1 MWFFKT
7 PEIVFGEDALFYL
20 EELRGQRAFVITD
33 AQLRRLGLVRQV
45 EEHLRRAGMEV
56 HVFDMVEPNPTVD
69 LVRIGADVIRAF
81 NPDWIVAVGG
91 GSVIDA
97 AKAIWVLFERPD
109 LDPLAISPME
119 PLGLRRRARLVAIPT
134 TSGTGSEATWAI
146 VLTDPRARRK
156 LGVGSRENMPDIA
169 IVDPA
174 MAMDLP
180 PRLTADTGMDA
191 LSHALE
197 GYVSTWRNPFS
208 DAMCLHAARLIFAY
222 LPRAYRDGA
231 RDPEARAHMHLAA
244 TMAGIGFGNAMVGLA
259 HSLGH
264 ALGARF
270 DIPHGRAVGLFLPY
284 VIEFNARV
292 AADRYAHLLHA
303 IGRPSPNGPEAAFQL
318 SRAVL
323 ELLET
328 LEQPQTVAACGIP
341 RDDFEAD
348 LPTLVEYALEDPSTL
363 TNPRSPTAEEVERLL
378 LYAYEGKMVD
388 F

>member
-56 HVFDMVEPNPTVD
+56 HVFDMVEPNPTID

-303 IGRPSPNGPEAAFQL
+303 IGRLSPNGPEAAFQL

-363 TNPRSPTAEEVERLL
+363 TNPRSPTAEEVEHLL

>member
-33 AQLRRLGLVRQV
+33 AQLRRLGLVRRV

-292 AADRYAHLLHA
+292 AADRYAHLLQA

-328 LEQPQTVAACGIP
+328 LEQPQTIAACGIP

-363 TNPRSPTAEEVERLL
+363 TNPRSPTAEEVEHLL

>member
-20 EELRGQRAFVITD
+20 EGLRGERAFVITD
-33 AQLRRLGLVRQV
+33 AQLRRLGLVQQV

-56 HVFDMVEPNPTVD
+56 HVFDMVDPNPTVD
-69 LVRIGADVIRAF
+69 LVRIGADGIRAF

-109 LDPLAISPME
+109 LDPLAISPVE
-119 PLGLRRRARLVAIPT
+119 PLGLRRRARMVAIPT

-146 VLTDPRARRK
+146 VLTDPQARRK

-208 DAMCLHAARLIFAY
+208 DAMCLHAAHLIFVY

-270 DIPHGRAVGLFLPY
+270 DIPHGQAVGLFLPY
-284 VIEFNARV
+284 VIEFNAQA
-292 AADRYAHLLHA
+292 AADRYARLLHA
-303 IGRPSPNGPEAAFQL
+303 IGRPGPNDPEAPFYL

-328 LEQPQTVAACGIP
+328 VEQPQTIAACGIP

-348 LPTLVEYALEDPSTL
+348 LPTLVEYALEDAGTL
-363 TNPRSPTAEEVERLL
+363 TNPRSPTKEEVEHLL

>member
-231 RDPEARAHMHLAA
+231 RDPEARTHMHLAA

-292 AADRYAHLLHA
+292 AADRYAHLLQA

-328 LEQPQTVAACGIP
+328 LEQPQTIAACGIP

-348 LPTLVEYALEDPSTL
+348 LSTLVEYALEDPSTL
-363 TNPRSPTAEEVERLL
+363 TNPRSPTAEEVEHLL

>member
-7 PEIVFGEDALFYL
+7 SEIVFGEDALFYL

-33 AQLRRLGLVRQV
+33 AQLRRLGLVRRV

-292 AADRYAHLLHA
+292 AADRYAHLLQA

-363 TNPRSPTAEEVERLL
+363 TNPRSPTAEEVEHLL

>member
-292 AADRYAHLLHA
+292 AADRYAHLLQA

-318 SRAVL
+318 SRTVL

-328 LEQPQTVAACGIP
+328 LEQPQTIAACGIP

-363 TNPRSPTAEEVERLL
+363 TNPRSPTAEEVEHLL

>member
-33 AQLRRLGLVRQV
+33 AQLRRLGLVRRV

-231 RDPEARAHMHLAA
+231 RDPRPAPICTWRPRWPASVSGTPWWAWPTAWA
-244 TMAGIGFGNAMVGLA
+244 TPWAPASI
-259 HSLGH
+259 
-264 ALGARF
+264 
-270 DIPHGRAVGLFLPY
+270 
-284 VIEFNARV
+284 
-292 AADRYAHLLHA
+292 
-303 IGRPSPNGPEAAFQL
+303 
-318 SRAVL
+318 
-323 ELLET
+323 
-328 LEQPQTVAACGIP
+328 
-341 RDDFEAD
+341 
-348 LPTLVEYALEDPSTL
+348 
-363 TNPRSPTAEEVERLL
+363 SPTAGRWDSSSP
-378 LYAYEGKMVD
+378 M
-388 F
+388 

>member
-292 AADRYAHLLHA
+292 AADRYAHLLQA

-318 SRAVL
+318 SRTVL

-363 TNPRSPTAEEVERLL
+363 TNPRSPTAEEVEHLL

>member
-33 AQLRRLGLVRQV
+33 AQLRRLGLVRRV

-292 AADRYAHLLHA
+292 AADRYAHLLQA

-318 SRAVL
+318 SRTVL

-363 TNPRSPTAEEVERLL
+363 TNPRSPTAEEVEHLL

>member
-1 MWFFKT
+1 
-7 PEIVFGEDALFYL
+7 
-20 EELRGQRAFVITD
+20 
-33 AQLRRLGLVRQV
+33 
-45 EEHLRRAGMEV
+45 
-56 HVFDMVEPNPTVD
+56 MVDPNPTVD
-69 LVRIGADVIRAF
+69 LVRIGADGIRAF

-109 LDPLAISPME
+109 LDPLAISPVE
-119 PLGLRRRARLVAIPT
+119 PLGLRRRARMVAIPT

-146 VLTDPRARRK
+146 VLTDPQARRK

-208 DAMCLHAARLIFAY
+208 DAMCLHAAHLIFVY

-270 DIPHGRAVGLFLPY
+270 DIPHGQAVGLFLPY
-284 VIEFNARV
+284 VIEFNAQA
-292 AADRYAHLLHA
+292 AADRYARLLHA
-303 IGRPSPNGPEAAFQL
+303 IGRPGPNDPEAPFYL

-328 LEQPQTVAACGIP
+328 VEQPQTIAACGIP

-348 LPTLVEYALEDPSTL
+348 LPTLVEYALEDAGTL
-363 TNPRSPTAEEVERLL
+363 TNPRSPTKEEVEHLL

>member
-33 AQLRRLGLVRQV
+33 AQLRRLGLVRRV

-292 AADRYAHLLHA
+292 AADRYAHLLQA

-318 SRAVL
+318 SRTVL

-328 LEQPQTVAACGIP
+328 LEQPQTIAACGIP

-363 TNPRSPTAEEVERLL
+363 TNPRSPTAEEVEHLL

>member
-7 PEIVFGEDALFYL
+7 PEIVFGEDALSYL
-20 EELRGQRAFVITD
+20 EQLEGRRAFVITD
-33 AQLRRLGLVRQV
+33 PHVRRLGLVKPV
-45 EEHLRRAGMEV
+45 EDRLRRAGLDV
-56 HVFDMVEPNPTVD
+56 HVFDAVEPNPTTH
-69 LVRIGADVIRAF
+69 LVHIGADVIRAF

-119 PLGLRRRARLVAIPT
+119 PLGLRRRARLIAIPT

-146 VLTDPRARRK
+146 VLTDPEARRK
-156 LGVGSRENMPDIA
+156 LGVGSRENLPDIA

-174 MAMDLP
+174 MVMQLP

-191 LSHALE
+191 LTHAVE

-208 DAMCLHAARLIFAY
+208 DAMCLHATRLVFTY
-222 LPRAYRDGA
+222 LPRAYQHGA
-231 RDPEARAHMHLAA
+231 EDPEARTQMHLAA

-292 AADRYAHLLHA
+292 AADRYADLMRA
-303 IGRPSPNGPEAAFQL
+303 IGRPSSNGPEAAFQL
-318 SRAVL
+318 SRVVL

-328 LEQPQTVAACGIP
+328 IEQPQTIAACGIP

-348 LPTLVEYALEDPSTL
+348 LSTLMEYALDDPSTL
-363 TNPRSPTAEEVERLL
+363 TNPRTPTAEEVEHLFM
-378 LYAYEGKMVD
+378 YAYEGRMVD